1 MWVIIFIAGIIV
13 LFMSALLIAYLNLR
27 DTVNIMKNTIDWQN
41 KRYMACLEG
50 WEKAI
55 KSVEK
60 VISLNDQIMDLNKQ
74 LYSELYDNKDNN
86 NNDNNDNNDNNEED
100 DNNECE

>member
-27 DTVNIMKNTIDWQN
+27 DTVNIMKNTINWQN
-41 KRYMACLEG
+41 ERYTACLDG

-55 KSVEK
+55 QSVKK
-60 VISLNDQIMDLNKQ
+60 VLSLNDEIIELNRN
-74 LYSELYDNKDNN
+74 LYSELYGNK
-86 NNDNNDNNDNNEED
+86 ED
-100 DNNECE
+100 DNNERE

>member
-1 MWVIIFIAGIIV
+1 MWVVIFIAGIII
-13 LFMSALLIAYLNLR
+13 LFMSAILIAYLNLR

-41 KRYMACLEG
+41 ERYITCLEG

-60 VISLNDQIMDLNKQ
+60 VLSLNDQMMELNKQ
-74 LYSELYDNKDNN
+74 LYSDLYDDKDS
-86 NNDNNDNNDNNEED
+86 DNNEED
-100 DNNECE
+100 DNNKEDDNNECE